1 MDTFI
6 RNLDASTYRA
16 ARARAALE
24 GRAVGEVVTTALREY
39 LARTTSVENG
49 CRLLDEPVDAKPAA
63 AADGNHAGTHVD
75 EIVFLYCI

>member
-24 GRAVGEVVTTALREY
+24 GRDVGEVVTTALREY
-39 LARTTSVENG
+39 LARTTSTEDG
-49 CRLLDEPVDAKPAA
+49 SHLLDKPVAEQPA
-63 AADGNHAGTHVD
+63 AADGNHTGTHID